1 MIESGSCAHGSRF
14 SDYLKAMVDVNNSVE
29 LKALYALSSLGL
41 WMICMILRHE
51 FEALDSLNNLG
62 L

>member
-41 WMICMILRHE
+41 WMI
-51 FEALDSLNNLG
+51 
-62 L
+62 